1 MKTFSTLR
9 KSVNRPSVTTSSS
22 RTLSA
27 FTTKRLVGSIS
38 AAALLVAGS
47 ANAQVPPAP
56 PVNAGS
62 LLEEVERQRPA
73 PAAPRQGPALNVPP
87 LLEPSAAP
95 TADFTVKNFTFTGN
109 TKVRSATL
117 EAALADYLNRPIQFK
132 DLQEATNVVAD
143 VYAKAGWLARAFI
156 PRQDITE
163 GTVKIQII
171 EAVYGGSRVDG
182 EFNHASRERVQATV
196 DDQNVEGEVLSL
208 TDVERG
214 LLLAD
219 DLPGVSVVG
228 SLAAG
233 ENTRETDVLI
243 NVEDTPWITGRVQV
257 DNQGNK
263 STGENEVSVNTSING
278 LTGHADQFNVYGLYT
293 EGLTFV
299 SASYSVPLSYR
310 GLRLGASYS
319 TLGYRIVDDDLA
331 AVDGSGFANTWG
343 VEATQPLVRSRNT
356 NVFARLGYTN
366 KLFDNRAGDVS
377 TSEYTVDVVAL
388 ALTATHLDGW
398 GGGGYTT
405 LTLTPSVGNV
415 DYGRLPAYQRIIN
428 ATTESEGQ
436 YTKLRYGLSRQQNLP
451 NNFSLYG
458 NLRGQVASKNLDSS
472 ERFYLGGPYGVRA
485 YPNNEGGG
493 SQGTLASVEL
503 RYNVMPELQLAAF
516 YDVGNIQVNKFND
529 HVAAAD
535 PNYGTLQG
543 AGLSVSWNAP
553 YNIVVNATWAIRVG
567 SNPFANDAGQNQDG
581 SSARNRFWLNAS
593 VGF

>member
-1 MKTFSTLR
+1 
-9 KSVNRPSVTTSSS
+9 
-22 RTLSA
+22 
-27 FTTKRLVGSIS
+27 
-38 AAALLVAGS
+38 
-47 ANAQVPPAP
+47 
-56 PVNAGS
+56 
-62 LLEEVERQRPA
+62 
-73 PAAPRQGPALNVPP
+73 VPP

-95 TADFTVKNFTFTGN
+95 TADFTVKKFEFSGN
-109 TKVRSATL
+109 TKVRSSTL
-117 EAALADYLNRPIQFK
+117 EAALADYVNRPIQFK

-182 EFNHASRERVQATV
+182 EFNHVSQARVQATV
-196 DDQNVEGEVLSL
+196 DDQNVQGEVLSL

-228 SLAAG
+228 SLVAG

-263 STGENEVSVNTSING
+263 STGVNEISVNTSING
-278 LTGHADQFNVYGLYT
+278 LTGNADQFNVYGLYT
-293 EGLTFV
+293 EGLSFI

-331 AVDGSGFANTWG
+331 AVKGSGFANTWG

-356 NVFARLGYTN
+356 NLFAKLGYTN
-366 KLFDNRAGDVS
+366 KLFDNRAGGVS
-377 TSEYTVDVVAL
+377 TSEYTVNVVAL
-388 ALTATHLDGW
+388 ALTGTHMDAW

-415 DYGRLPAYQRIIN
+415 DYSRLPAYQRIIA

-436 YTKLRYGLSRQQNLP
+436 YAKLRYGLSRQQNLP

-493 SQGTLASVEL
+493 SQGTLASVEV

-535 PNYGTLQG
+535 PNDGTLQG

-553 YNIVVNATWAIRVG
+553 YNIVVNATWAIRIG